1 MKINPFRLSS
11 LSGRLFLIFVMSFI
25 IPIIIVEIL
34 ILCLFTGSQY
44 RNLRSQSENNTEL
57 IGAYL
62 SNYVNDIND
71 IMNGLY
77 RSSFLQSKTDMSS
90 LGISERSIINADID
104 DTLSLTAY
112 SRDDFGDLL
121 FISEKEVLYFNAENY
136 YKYLPTTGSLDSRN
150 WYIAALEKSGRMAI
164 TPYIDPLSS
173 DSPSGTTGFFVSR
186 QLKNLY
192 DPDQENVIAINI
204 NTAFLDALFS
214 ELDKSTP
221 GIVLLTN
228 DKNELI
234 YSAGGIDTD
243 ILSQLDSRTIRYEDQ
258 VWVKDSLTLD
268 EFPLTVHVLLSTSHI
283 MQETIAFVLI
293 CSILFLA
300 AVCVAYLLFRI
311 GNHRIKASVQSI
323 RDVLK
328 EMEGGNLDAG
338 CPELKLSEFQDI
350 GSSVNHMAL
359 KLKEKIHN
367 EYELRLAQKN
377 LQFSALQAQIRPH
390 FIINTIYSFIT
401 LNQIGETELL
411 NDCFYRFAN
420 ILRYV
425 LGKEQET
432 TLGKELDFLESY
444 CSLFHL
450 RFGDRITYSI
460 LCDDELRSLK
470 IPKLMLQPLVENAI
484 IHGIEPSP
492 DPCTLDISAK
502 SYDDKIYIIIDDTGV
517 GFSKEQLSSA
527 SSIGLSNVENRIRL
541 WNEKTEFYIYRIDG
555 RTVQAIIISD
565 IL

>member
-1 MKINPFRLSS
+1 
-11 LSGRLFLIFVMSFI
+11 MSFI

-234 YSAGGIDTD
+234 YSC
-243 ILSQLDSRTIRYEDQ
+243 R
-258 VWVKDSLTLD
+258 K
-268 EFPLTVHVLLSTSHI
+268 P
-283 MQETIAFVLI
+283 
-293 CSILFLA
+293 
-300 AVCVAYLLFRI
+300 
-311 GNHRIKASVQSI
+311 
-323 RDVLK
+323 
-328 EMEGGNLDAG
+328 
-338 CPELKLSEFQDI
+338 
-350 GSSVNHMAL
+350 
-359 KLKEKIHN
+359 
-367 EYELRLAQKN
+367 
-377 LQFSALQAQIRPH
+377 
-390 FIINTIYSFIT
+390 
-401 LNQIGETELL
+401 
-411 NDCFYRFAN
+411 
-420 ILRYV
+420 
-425 LGKEQET
+425 
-432 TLGKELDFLESY
+432 
-444 CSLFHL
+444 
-450 RFGDRITYSI
+450 
-460 LCDDELRSLK
+460 
-470 IPKLMLQPLVENAI
+470 
-484 IHGIEPSP
+484 
-492 DPCTLDISAK
+492 
-502 SYDDKIYIIIDDTGV
+502 
-517 GFSKEQLSSA
+517 
-527 SSIGLSNVENRIRL
+527 
-541 WNEKTEFYIYRIDG
+541 
-555 RTVQAIIISD
+555 
-565 IL
+565 